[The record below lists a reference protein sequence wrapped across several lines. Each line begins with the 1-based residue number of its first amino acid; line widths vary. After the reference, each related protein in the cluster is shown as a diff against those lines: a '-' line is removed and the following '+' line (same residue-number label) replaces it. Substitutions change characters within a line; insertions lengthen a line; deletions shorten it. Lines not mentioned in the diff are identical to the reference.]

1 MHLVRKDD
9 LSVTPTVITAKTAA
23 ADCTATAGAPCYFQ
37 SPAGRVFVCV
47 FNEILMIIITPSYV
61 VSAYNVTITGSMAV
75 ANVDYSIK
83 PKTTN
88 DFTSVVATYTPLK
101 CSAANLAA
109 LTATVLA
116 VAAHMSL

>member
-1 MHLVRKDD
+1 MHFVRKGD
-9 LSVTPTVITAKTAA
+9 SGVTPTAITAKTAV

-37 SPAGRVFVCV
+37 SPAGRFFVCV
-47 FNEILMIIITPSYV
+47 LNEILMIIIAQNYV

-75 ANVDYSIK
+75 GNVEYSIK

>member
-1 MHLVRKDD
+1 MQLVRKDD
-9 LSVTPTVITAKTAA
+9 LSVTPTAITAKIAA
-23 ADCTATAGAPCYFQ
+23 ADCTATASEPCYFQ
-37 SPAGRVFVCV
+37 SPAGRFFVCV
-47 FNEILMIIITPSYV
+47 FNEILMIIITRICV

-75 ANVDYSIK
+75 ANVEYSIK